1 MRQQND
7 CSAAYVNGWQR
18 SGGEVATYSQDVHE
32 LRERIV
38 DERGKLDQRIIDKVV
53 GDQQKRLR
61 ACLVAGGG
69 QQVWT

>member
-1 MRQQND
+1 
-7 CSAAYVNGWQR
+7 
-18 SGGEVATYSQDVHE
+18 VATYSQDVHE

-69 QQVWT
+69 QQV